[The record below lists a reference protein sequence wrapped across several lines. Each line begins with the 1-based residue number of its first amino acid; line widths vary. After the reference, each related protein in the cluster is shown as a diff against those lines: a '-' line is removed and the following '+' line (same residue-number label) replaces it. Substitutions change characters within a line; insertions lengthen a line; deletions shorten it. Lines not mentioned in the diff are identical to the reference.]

1 MMQVYRRNLKAVLDK
16 NQKLREML
24 FLFRGGICELVRS
37 CADNVEVV
45 VKMNEILDDPI
56 IITTGKGENKL
67 LVTIH
72 SETGVHFKWTKETWT
87 KMFRRLLGNR

>member
-1 MMQVYRRNLKAVLDK
+1 MLDK
-16 NQKLREML
+16 NQILREMFFQL
-24 FLFRGGICELVRS
+24 RKIICELVRS

-56 IITTGKGENKL
+56 IIITGKGENKL

-72 SETGVHFKWTKETWT
+72 SETGICYRWTKETWT
-87 KMFRRLLGNR
+87 KMFRGLLEKR

>member
-1 MMQVYRRNLKAVLDK
+1 MQVYWENLKAVLDK
-16 NQKLREML
+16 NQKLREM
-24 FLFRGGICELVRS
+24 FFQFRDGICELVRS

-72 SETGVHFKWTKETWT
+72 SETGIYYKWTKETWT

>member
-1 MMQVYRRNLKAVLDK
+1 MTHVYQKNLKAVLSK
-16 NQKLREML
+16 NQILRDMFFDL
-24 FLFRGGICELVRS
+24 RDTICELVRS

-56 IITTGKGENKL
+56 IIITGKGENKL

-72 SETGVHFKWTKETWT
+72 SETGICYRWTKETWT
-87 KMFRRLLGNR
+87 KMFRGLLGKR

>member
-1 MMQVYRRNLKAVLDK
+1 MLDK
-16 NQKLREML
+16 NQKLREM
-24 FLFRGGICELVRS
+24 FFQFRVGIRVLVRS

-56 IITTGKGENKL
+56 IIITGKGENKL

-72 SETGVHFKWTKETWT
+72 SETGIHYRWTTETWT
-87 KMFRRLLGNR
+87 KMFRGLLGKR